1 MKENILRVAAYARVS
16 TDKEDQTN
24 SLLSQRSY
32 FADYITHHEGWKLS
46 EVYYDEGIS
55 GTQIK
60 KRSGFKKMI
69 QDALN
74 GEVDLIIT
82 KEVARFARNTV
93 DTLSYTR
100 KLKSAGV
107 GVIFTIDNIDTRDAD
122 GELHLT
128 IMASIAQE
136 ESRKTSE
143 RVKWGQKRQMEKGVV
158 FGRDLLGYTVQNGQL
173 HINEEEVPI
182 VQAIFHKYTN
192 EGKGTWTIANE
203 LLVEGMRP
211 KRIALWSN
219 VVILRVLR
227 NEKYV
232 GDLCQKKTYT
242 PDYLT
247 HSKKYNRGEEEMV
260 YLKEHHEPIID
271 RDLWNR
277 TQEELKRR
285 SPSEEQK
292 SKHSNRYWCSGKI
305 HCAECGCRY
314 VSRTKKLMSG
324 DVYKAWRCYAAANH
338 GTKKQDAD
346 GNEIGC
352 NNSSINDR
360 SLKTCMNYC
369 ITLVQ
374 GERDSLK
381 KEILKEISQLQK
393 TTAKKLDSKKIKKK
407 IDNLEMKKRKAIDL
421 MLDGLIS
428 KEDLQ
433 SQTEW
438 YNEELEKLNIQLS
451 DALQKD
457 KSDSRQ
463 VNHMEKYIKALD
475 EIMELDG
482 DSEDVYKEVLDH
494 MEIHKGNIVDV
505 WLKSIPIGIRLKV
518 KATGKGE
525 YFKTEILETSFIE
538 K

>member
-122 GELHLT
+122 GELRLT

-192 EGKGTWTIANE
+192 EGKGTWTIAKE
-203 LLVEGMRP
+203 LLTEGMRP

-247 HSKKYNRGEEEMV
+247 HSKKYNRGEEKMV

-305 HCAECGCRY
+305 RCAECGCRY

-381 KEILKEISQLQK
+381 RNL
-393 TTAKKLDSKKIKKK
+393 TASKSNSKKS
-407 IDNLEMKKRKAIDL
+407 RF
-421 MLDGLIS
+421 
-428 KEDLQ
+428 KENQ
-433 SQTEW
+433 
-438 YNEELEKLNIQLS
+438 
-451 DALQKD
+451 
-457 KSDSRQ
+457 
-463 VNHMEKYIKALD
+463 D
-475 EIMELDG
+475 E
-482 DSEDVYKEVLDH
+482 
-494 MEIHKGNIVDV
+494 N
-505 WLKSIPIGIRLKV
+505 R
-518 KATGKGE
+518 
-525 YFKTEILETSFIE
+525 
-538 K
+538 